1 MSFSGKVKDELLER
15 YPTARHCMLAELAA
29 ITFCCGRVSWENNNI
44 QNMEI
49 YTENEGITRKY
60 FKKKKIEHA
69 ECWWGDRTTGPPAHC
84 DGNESL
90 HNGLTVI

>member
-49 YTENEGITRKY
+49 YTENEIETLFALLTRLYAGIENLE
-60 FKKKKIEHA
+60 KKVPD
-69 ECWWGDRTTGPPAHC
+69 CT
-84 DGNESL
+84 
-90 HNGLTVI
+90 